1 MNATRWWRLLLLL
14 AGAMR
19 VAALPCSSGT
29 YEDGQACPSCPP
41 GTFCPGGVTLPLPC
55 PIGFA
60 CPGFGLSFPQLCGG
74 QSYCP
79 ESSLTSPLPC
89 PTGNMS
95 TPGALGCVAAVVSTL
110 AGMSTLAGSTPNF
123 ADGSGNVAAFYR
135 PSGVA
140 VNASGNFLVADTN
153 NHRVRRVTPSGGTRQ
168 RGGWKMCLR
177 VSFVVIR
184 CFANVC

>member
-1 MNATRWWRLLLLL
+1 MLLL

-60 CPGFGLSFPQLCGG
+60 CPGLGLSSPQVCGGG

-79 ESSLTSPLPC
+79 VPNMISPVPC
-89 PTGNMS
+89 PSGTMS
-95 TPGALGCVAAVVSTL
+95 KPGASGCVGSAVSTL
-110 AGMSTLAGSTPNF
+110 AGSGAPIWL
-123 ADGSGNVAAFYR
+123 DGTGAAAAFHSPVALVVDASGNVFVGDR
-135 PSGVA
+135 
-140 VNASGNFLVADTN
+140 DN
-153 NHRVRRVTPSGGTRQ
+153 NRVRLVTPSGGTRPVMHFSLLSVLFNLAKFH
-168 RGGWKMCLR
+168 GLIIVFSW
-177 VSFVVIR
+177 
-184 CFANVC
+184 